1 MATQV
6 FDCAIPQ
13 LRPSFTGSNN
23 RRIGI
28 CVCLVRKT
36 VSTEPRDPF
45 YQPSYQPPPN
55 DQRVRHAVNAAD
67 QERLSAEEAKRKFEA
82 ATGEVRK
89 RLQEDNQL
97 KDALLEQLE
106 INRKL
111 RERLEIKPKASPS
124 PSQSSSSTD
133 ALKQWGEQ
141 SNRQNG
147 PTPAGTQ

>member
-1 MATQV
+1 
-6 FDCAIPQ
+6 
-13 LRPSFTGSNN
+13 
-23 RRIGI
+23 
-28 CVCLVRKT
+28 
-36 VSTEPRDPF
+36 
-45 YQPSYQPPPN
+45 
-55 DQRVRHAVNAAD
+55 VNAAD

-97 KDALLEQLE
+97 KDALREQLE